1 MAAKPLSETYLYD
14 DSSLK
19 LYLPFDN
26 DIVDYSPSP
35 LTFTDSSSS
44 NTATAMFGS
53 ARNFNGSAYIQNATP
68 TKLRVAGDKTVMY
81 WLRLTAL
88 PGAGTAGTP
97 FGLHS
102 GMFDQIS
109 DAGAL
114 LHKIAGLTPT
124 DVSGGTLSTATWY
137 RIAYRLSGGSH
148 SIFVNKTKTTQATTG
163 TDSYGSAKA
172 TIGDVTNGGGQPI
185 NGIIDDFSMFTRAL
199 SDAELDGY
207 YDGTLSG
214 RVTVRPGAAFLTQFA

>member
-1 MAAKPLSETYLYD
+1 MAAKALSETYLFD
-14 DSSLK
+14 DSSLV

-26 DIVDYSPSP
+26 DIVDYSPNP

-68 TKLRVAGDKTVMY
+68 TKLRVAGDKTVMF
-81 WLRLTAL
+81 WLRLNAL
-88 PGAGTAGTP
+88 PGAGTADTV

-109 DAGAL
+109 DAGVI
-114 LHKIAGLTPT
+114 LHRISALTPT
-124 DVSGGTLSTATWY
+124 DVTGSALSATTWY
-137 RIAYRLSGGSH
+137 RIAYRLSGSTH
-148 SIFVNKTKTTQATTG
+148 SIFVNKTKTDQATTG

-172 TIGDVTNGGGQPI
+172 TIGDVTNGGGQGL
-185 NGIIDDFSMFTRAL
+185 NGIVDDFSMFTRAL

-214 RVTVRPGAAFLTQFA
+214 RVSGGFYFTSY

>member
-14 DSSLK
+14 DPSLV
-19 LYLPFDN
+19 LYMPFDN
-26 DIVDYSPSP
+26 DIVDYSPNP
-35 LTFTDSSSS
+35 LTFTNSGSTD
-44 NTATAMFGS
+44 TATAMFGS
-53 ARNFNGSAYIQNATP
+53 ARNFNSQYIQNATP
-68 TKLRVAGDKTVMY
+68 TKLRVSGDKTVMY
-81 WLRLTAL
+81 WLRLNAL

-109 DAGAL
+109 DAGAI
-114 LHKIAGLTPT
+114 LHRIAGLTPT
-124 DVSGGTLSTATWY
+124 DVSGGTLSTSTWY
-137 RIAYRLSGGSH
+137 RIAYRLSGSTH
-148 SIFVNKTKTTQATTG
+148 SIFVNKTKTDQATTG
-163 TDSYGSAKA
+163 SESGYGSAKA

-207 YDGTLSG
+207 YDGTLPPPA
-214 RVTVRPGAAFLTQFA
+214 TGAFFQFL